1 MKAFRGWTE
10 GVSER
15 SVSEWARGRGG
26 RLGGSRC
33 LDLRKRKGDWDRAR
47 ERRWKS
53 RPRSPSSSST
63 LSRVF
68 VRDNDSPVNIE
79 LRYEVIVG
87 CRLDNVIY
95 SITIQFILIVAT

>member
-1 MKAFRGWTE
+1 
-10 GVSER
+10 VSER

-26 RLGGSRC
+26 MVGGSRC

-95 SITIQFILIVAT
+95 SITIQFIFIVAT